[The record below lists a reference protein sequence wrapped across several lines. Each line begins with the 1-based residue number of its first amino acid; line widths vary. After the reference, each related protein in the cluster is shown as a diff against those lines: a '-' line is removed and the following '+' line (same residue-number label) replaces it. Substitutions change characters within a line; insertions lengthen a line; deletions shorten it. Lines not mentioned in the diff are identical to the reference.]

1 MTNQVTTIDTNNY
14 AAMAKAMGM
23 GQAASTEKK
32 ASSLARLRI
41 NHTPV
46 MGQAEVKGKQVN
58 VEVVEGGTYK
68 LEIPDG
74 PTYFAEK
81 VKIRP
86 FIQRFMYKKFVMG
99 NDTTPNRYVKTV
111 MGDNLNTDMK
121 DNDGGFNCGK
131 PSGWIEDFNSLP
143 ESMKELIRSI
153 KRVRALFGTVE
164 MINATDAQGNPV
176 DTDKITIP
184 FIYEIENR
192 DAFKTFGNVFNK
204 LGKMQRLPPQHYI
217 SCGTEKRDLPNGSC
231 FYLPT
236 ADLDL
241 MSTLTMDNDTQEI
254 FADFMAWITNYNQY
268 ILNEWSDKVQHEN
281 DTMSDAIVDELI
293 DIDEDAFA

>member
-86 FIQRFMYKKFVMG
+86 FLQRFLHKKFVMG

-111 MGDNLNTDMK
+111 MGDTLNTDMK

-131 PSGWIEDFNSLP
+131 PSGWIEDFSSLP
-143 ESMKELIRSI
+143 ETMKDLIRSI
-153 KRVRALFGTVE
+153 KRVRALFGTVD
-164 MINATDAQGNPV
+164 MVNATDAQGNPV
-176 DTDKITIP
+176 DTDTIP

-192 DAFKTFGNVFNK
+192 DAFKTFGTVFNK

-217 SCGTEKRDLPNGSC
+217 SCGTEKHDLPNGSC

-241 MSTLTMDNDTQEI
+241 MSTLDMDNDTQEV
-254 FADFMAWITNYNQY
+254 FADFMAWIANYNQY
-268 ILNEWSDKVQHEN
+268 ILNEWSDKMQHRNEEIP
-281 DTMSDAIVDELI
+281 DAIVDDLV

>member
-23 GQAASTEKK
+23 GQAATEKK

-41 NHTPV
+41 NH
-46 MGQAEVKGKQVN
+46 
-58 VEVVEGGTYK
+58 K

-74 PTYFAEK
+74 PTYFAEQ

-86 FIQRFMYKKFVMG
+86 FLQRFLHKKFVMG

-111 MGDNLNTDMK
+111 MGDTLNTDMK

-131 PSGWIEDFNSLP
+131 PSGWIEDFSSLP
-143 ESMKELIRSI
+143 ETMKELIRSI
-153 KRVRALFGTVE
+153 KRVRALFGTVD
-164 MINATDAQGNPV
+164 MVNPTDAQGNPV
-176 DTDKITIP
+176 ETDTIP

-241 MSTLTMDNDTQEI
+241 MSTLDMDNDTQAT
-254 FADFMAWITNYNQY
+254 FADFMAWIANYNQY
-268 ILNEWSDKVQHEN
+268 ILNEWGDKMQHDNEEIP
-281 DTMSDAIVDELI
+281 DAIVDDLV

>member
-1 MTNQVTTIDTNNY
+1 MTNEVTTIDTNNY

-23 GQAASTEKK
+23 GDTAGEKK
-32 ASSLARLRI
+32 TSALARLRI

-86 FIQRFMYKKFVMG
+86 FLQRFMYKKFVMG

-143 ESMKELIRSI
+143 DSMKELIRSI

-241 MSTLTMDNDTQEI
+241 MSTLDMDNDTQAT
-254 FADFMAWITNYNQY
+254 FADFMAWIANYNQY
-268 ILNEWSDKVQHEN
+268 ILNEWGDKMQHDNEEIP
-281 DTMSDAIVDELI
+281 DAIVDDLV

>member
-86 FIQRFMYKKFVMG
+86 FLQRFMYKKFVMG

-143 ESMKELIRSI
+143 DSMKELIRSI

-164 MINATDAQGNPV
+164 MVNATDAQGNPV
-176 DTDKITIP
+176 DTDTITIP
-184 FIYEIENR
+184 LSTRLKTVMPSRHSAMCSTSWVRCN
-192 DAFKTFGNVFNK
+192 AFHHSTISLVV
-204 LGKMQRLPPQHYI
+204 QR
-217 SCGTEKRDLPNGSC
+217 SVT
-231 FYLPT
+231 YLT
-236 ADLDL
+236 VAASICLL
-241 MSTLTMDNDTQEI
+241 QTL
-254 FADFMAWITNYNQY
+254 
-268 ILNEWSDKVQHEN
+268 ILCLH
-281 DTMSDAIVDELI
+281 
-293 DIDEDAFA
+293 

>member
-74 PTYFAEK
+74 PTYFAEQ

-86 FIQRFMYKKFVMG
+86 FLQRFLHKKFVMG

-111 MGDNLNTDMK
+111 MGDTLNTDMK

-131 PSGWIEDFNSLP
+131 PSGWIEDFSSLP
-143 ESMKELIRSI
+143 ETMKELIRSI
-153 KRVRALFGTVE
+153 KRVRALFGTVD
-164 MINATDAQGNPV
+164 MVNATDAQGNPV
-176 DTDKITIP
+176 DTDTIP

-192 DAFKTFGNVFNK
+192 DAFKTFGTVFNK

-241 MSTLTMDNDTQEI
+241 MSTLDMDNDTQEV
-254 FADFMAWITNYNQY
+254 FADFMAWIANYNQY
-268 ILNEWSDKVQHEN
+268 ILNEWSDKMQHSNEEIP
-281 DTMSDAIVDELI
+281 DAIVDDLV

>member
-81 VKIRP
+81 VLIRP
-86 FIQRFMYKKFVMG
+86 FLQRFMYKKFVMG

-111 MGDNLNTDMK
+111 MGDNLNSDMK

-143 ESMKELIRSI
+143 DSMKELIRSI
-153 KRVRALFGTVE
+153 KRVRALFGT
-164 MINATDAQGNPV
+164 ATLGKPTDAQGNPV
-176 DTDKITIP
+176 DVGTVP

-192 DAFKTFGNVFNK
+192 DAFKTFGAVFNK

-217 SCGTEKRDLPNGSC
+217 DCGTEKRDLPNGSC

-236 ADLDL
+236 ANLDL
-241 MSTLTMDNDTQEI
+241 MSALDMDNDTQEV
-254 FADFMAWITNYNQY
+254 FADFMAWIANYNQY
-268 ILNEWSDKVQHEN
+268 ILNEWSDKMQHSNEEIP
-281 DTMSDAIVDELI
+281 DAIVDDLV
-293 DIDEDAFA
+293 DIDEDAFT

>member
-81 VKIRP
+81 VLIRP
-86 FIQRFMYKKFVMG
+86 FMQRFMYKKFVMG

-111 MGDNLNTDMK
+111 MGDNLNSDMK

-131 PSGWIEDFNSLP
+131 PSGWIEDFTSLP
-143 ESMKELIRSI
+143 DSMKELIRSI
-153 KRVRALFGTVE
+153 KRVRALFGT
-164 MINATDAQGNPV
+164 ATLGRPTDAQGNPV
-176 DTDKITIP
+176 DVGTVP

-192 DAFKTFGNVFNK
+192 DAFKTFGGVFNK

-217 SCGTEKRDLPNGSC
+217 DCGTEKRDLPNGSC

-236 ADLDL
+236 ANLDL
-241 MSTLTMDNDTQEI
+241 MSTLDMDNDTQEV
-254 FADFMAWITNYNQY
+254 FADFMAWIANYNQY
-268 ILNEWSDKVQHEN
+268 ILNEWGDKMQHDN
-281 DTMSDAIVDELI
+281 DEIPDAIVDDLV

>member
-81 VKIRP
+81 VLIRP
-86 FIQRFMYKKFVMG
+86 FMQRFMYKKFVMG

-111 MGDNLNTDMK
+111 MGDNLNSDMK

-143 ESMKELIRSI
+143 DTMKDLIRSI
-153 KRVRALFGTVE
+153 KRVRVLFGTVD
-164 MINATDAQGNPV
+164 MVNATDASGNPMEAP
-176 DTDKITIP
+176 TTP

-192 DAFKTFGNVFNK
+192 DAFKTVGNIFNK
-204 LGKMQRLPPQHYI
+204 LGKMQRLPPQHYVKFK
-217 SCGTEKRDLPNGSC
+217 TEKRELPNCSC
-231 FYLPT
+231 FYLPDP
-236 ADLDL
+236 ALDL
-241 MSTLTMDNDTQEI
+241 MSTLDMDSDTQGT
-254 FADFMAWITNYNQY
+254 FADFVAWVANYNQY
-268 ILNEWSDKVQHEN
+268 ILGEWGDKMQHDN
-281 DTMSDAIVDELI
+281 DEIPDAIVEDLV
-293 DIDEDAFA
+293 DIDEDAFT

>member
-1 MTNQVTTIDTNNY
+1 
-14 AAMAKAMGM
+14 
-23 GQAASTEKK
+23 
-32 ASSLARLRI
+32 
-41 NHTPV
+41 

-81 VKIRP
+81 IKIRP
-86 FIQRFMYKKFVMG
+86 FLQRFMYKKFVMG

-111 MGDNLNTDMK
+111 MGDNLNSDMK

-143 ESMKELIRSI
+143 DTMKELIRSI
-153 KRVRALFGTVE
+153 KRVRALFGTVD
-164 MINATDAQGNPV
+164 MVNATDTQGNPV
-176 DTDKITIP
+176 DTDTIP

-192 DAFKTFGNVFNK
+192 DAFKTFGTVFNK

-241 MSTLTMDNDTQEI
+241 MSTLDMDNDTQEV
-254 FADFMAWITNYNQY
+254 FADFMAWIANYNQY
-268 ILNEWSDKVQHEN
+268 ILNEWSDKMQHSNEEIP
-281 DTMSDAIVDELI
+281 DAIVDDLV

>member
-81 VKIRP
+81 VLIRP
-86 FIQRFMYKKFVMG
+86 FLQRFMYKKFVMG
-99 NDTTPNRYVKTV
+99 SDTTPNRYVKTV

-143 ESMKELIRSI
+143 DTMKELIRSI
-153 KRVRALFGTVE
+153 KRVRALFGTA
-164 MINATDAQGNPV
+164 ILGKPTDAQGNPV
-176 DTDKITIP
+176 SVGTIP

-192 DAFKTFGNVFNK
+192 DAFKTFGTVFNK
-204 LGKMQRLPPQHYI
+204 LGKMQRLPPQHNI
-217 SCGTEKRDLPNGSC
+217 DCGTEKRDLPNGSC

-236 ADLDL
+236 ANLDL
-241 MSTLTMDNDTQEI
+241 MSTLDMDNDTQEV
-254 FADFMAWITNYNQY
+254 FADFMAWIANYNQY
-268 ILNEWSDKVQHEN
+268 ILNEWSDKMQHSNEEIP
-281 DTMSDAIVDELI
+281 DAIVDDLV